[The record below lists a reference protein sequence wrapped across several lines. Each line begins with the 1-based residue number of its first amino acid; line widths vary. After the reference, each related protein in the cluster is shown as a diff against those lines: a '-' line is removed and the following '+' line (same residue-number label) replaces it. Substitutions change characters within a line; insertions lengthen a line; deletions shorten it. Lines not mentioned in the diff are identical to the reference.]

1 MIHVEFALIKGFC
14 VGLTI
19 DEVDDVDVIEL
30 RMFFLILYVG
40 IIFDNG

>member
-1 MIHVEFALIKGFC
+1 MIHFEFALIKGFC

-19 DEVDDVDVIEL
+19 DEIDDVDTIEL

>member
-1 MIHVEFALIKGFC
+1 MIHFEFALIKGFC

-19 DEVDDVDVIEL
+19 DEVDEVETIEL

>member
-1 MIHVEFALIKGFC
+1 MIHFDFALIKGFC

-19 DEVDDVDVIEL
+19 DEIDDVDTIEL

>member
-19 DEVDDVDVIEL
+19 DEIEEVDVIEL
-30 RMFFLILYVG
+30 RMFFLILYIG

>member
-14 VGLTI
+14 VGVTI

-30 RMFFLILYVG
+30 RMFFLIIYVG

>member
-1 MIHVEFALIKGFC
+1 MIHIEFALIKGFC

-19 DEVDDVDVIEL
+19 DEIEETETIEL

>member
-14 VGLTI
+14 VGVTI
-19 DEVDDVDVIEL
+19 DEVEEIETIEL

>member
-19 DEVDDVDVIEL
+19 DEIEEVDVIEL
-30 RMFFLILYVG
+30 RMFFLIVYVG

>member
-19 DEVDDVDVIEL
+19 DEIEEVEVIEL
-30 RMFFLILYVG
+30 RMFFLILYIG

>member
-14 VGLTI
+14 IGLTI
-19 DEVDDVDVIEL
+19 DEVEEVDVIEL
-30 RMFFLILYVG
+30 RMFFLVLYIG